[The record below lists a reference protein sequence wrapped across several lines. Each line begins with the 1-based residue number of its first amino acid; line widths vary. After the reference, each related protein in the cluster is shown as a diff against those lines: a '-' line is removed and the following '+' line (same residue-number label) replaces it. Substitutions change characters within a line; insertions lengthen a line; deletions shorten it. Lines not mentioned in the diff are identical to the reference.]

1 MLSAIVRLLC
11 STCRAIIRIIIN
23 RSNSMTPDMV
33 NSFLWRIQTFLS
45 FLEIAVIAG
54 VFCFTWKKL
63 TSYRDTI
70 EADDRNEIGRLQE
83 ETFGGR
89 LSSLSAEAI
98 MQLLQIW
105 AMILIGAETVYYI
118 SSLIYK
124 RVTSQLMLM
133 ITDVTQYNSFF
144 SIYNQTHGFKYL
156 AMLTAI
162 LLGVMMT
169 AIFLRDRRL
178 GIAVLIIAVLFLMAF
193 GILQMQTI
201 TFTGR
206 EIGIVW
212 TSVIFHLTETVGLF
226 GFSVYLAKHYKGL

>member
-1 MLSAIVRLLC
+1 MLSAIVRLV
-11 STCRAIIRIIIN
+11 SSVCRVIIRLILN
-23 RSNSMTPDMV
+23 RKDSMTPDMI
-33 NSFLWRIQTFLS
+33 NTFLWRVQTLFS

-54 VFCFTWKKL
+54 VFYFTWKKL
-63 TSYRDTI
+63 TCYRDTV
-70 EADDRNEIGRLQE
+70 EADDWKEIGRLQE
-83 ETFGGR
+83 ETFGAK

-98 MQLLQIW
+98 MQLLQLW
-105 AMILIGAETVYYI
+105 AIILIGAESVYYI

-124 RVTSQLMLM
+124 RVTSQLILL
-133 ITDVTQYNSFF
+133 ITDVDQYNDFF

-162 LLGVMMT
+162 LLGIMMT

-178 GIAVLIIAVLFLMAF
+178 GISVLIIAVLFLLAF

-201 TFTGR
+201 TFSGR

-212 TSVIFHLTETVGLF
+212 TSVIFHMTETVGLF